1 MILPICHRAAPLLQ
15 PAPPSFYLN
24 RFTLSLRAPHYEIV
38 VFTAGVAEYAA
49 PLVDCIDPSGLVSHR
64 LYRHHTTVPPPA
76 LRNHDE
82 SFQPG

>member
-1 MILPICHRAAPLLQ
+1 MSPIACFSLSAIARRPCCN
-15 PAPPSFYLN
+15 PSPPSFFLN

-76 LRNHDE
+76 
-82 SFQPG
+82 SFEKS